1 MRTEGEEFLQRR
13 GGGQEGGDEQAGMS
27 RLLPPLSFGIQ
38 RENDPNLRAV
48 WSRKQSGH
56 ENVGLLIG
64 QLHADCEG
72 TGAEYGAF
80 GWGNGTESIIRGRE
94 GWQKL

>member
-1 MRTEGEEFLQRR
+1 
-13 GGGQEGGDEQAGMS
+13 MS

-38 RENDPNLRAV
+38 KENDPNLRAV

-56 ENVGLLIG
+56 ENMGLLIG

-72 TGAEYGAF
+72 TRAEFGAF